1 MCLLLCRCVCCYVG
15 VFVCCV
21 GVFVCCVGVFVVN
34 VGVFVYSP
42 PPARGPGAARF

>member
-1 MCLLLCRCVCCYVG
+1 MCLLLYRCVCCYVG